1 MPISLT
7 IDVPPNTYNPETK
20 AKIKTSDYYPI
31 WNYRYSDGVWE
42 FENEGLLQ
50 GPSGNGNYF
59 IEYQASHF
67 SKKNADKKK
76 DEPLDQFNK
85 NTRIWNDRLLLEQ
98 QENDKTLEA
107 SNNSVV
113 VLETPSNIRLVF
125 KEQSSNF
132 IYWSSGFLNAQGDKV
147 YIPDAPC
154 ELPTIIEV
162 WGGCPY
168 YLMGSKIVNDLCT
181 EDPIEIDLT
190 NPTSPGGEL
199 INVDFSLTV
208 NCEFARLRP
217 NISAFYDDGCGWK
230 YIGQV
235 VNGHITVPGLET
247 GKGYSFGVWLDD
259 KWYDEFYTIDKTFYT
274 WSIDLPETVCGKY

>member
-1 MPISLT
+1 MSYIYSALEYCVLSIEELVSL
-7 IDVPPNTYNPETK
+7 
-20 AKIKTSDYYPI
+20 IKTLSVDISTFIFGIVNIDLTLDEVSTLYVLDT
-31 WNYRYSDGVWE
+31 NV
-42 FENEGLLQ
+42 
-50 GPSGNGNYF
+50 PSTTLIPF
-59 IEYQASHF
+59 
-67 SKKNADKKK
+67 
-76 DEPLDQFNK
+76 
-85 NTRIWNDRLLLEQ
+85 
-98 QENDKTLEA
+98 KTL
-107 SNNSVV
+107 S
-113 VLETPSNIRLVF
+113 
-125 KEQSSNF
+125 
-132 IYWSSGFLNAQGDKV
+132 
-147 YIPDAPC
+147 
-154 ELPTIIEV
+154 LPTVIEV

-168 YLMGSKIVNDLCT
+168 YLMGSKVVNDLCT

-259 KWYDEFYTIDKTFYT
+259 KWFDEFYTIDKTFYT
-274 WSIDLPETVCGKY
+274 WSIDLPESVCGKY